1 MVILSLLLPI
11 RLHVASH
18 ISLPRLAI
26 SILTFSIKPVD
37 FFHDA
42 ANRCSLEV
50 KLFRLN
56 RVVKTHVDLGSVLD
70 THANGEVMR
79 AENVVR
85 ELLGLIANCVGL
97 C

>member
-1 MVILSLLLPI
+1 MLPI
-11 RLHVASH
+11 VVVSRSN
-18 ISLPRLAI
+18 
-26 SILTFSIKPVD
+26 F
-37 FFHDA
+37 
-42 ANRCSLEV
+42 
-50 KLFRLN
+50 FRLN